1 MLYYGH
7 SGMSKGIDYLV
18 EAIPEILQGNPDG
31 VLIFNLIPAKRD
43 REIRE
48 KIIRYSEAVVAYPP
62 DKGCRDAL
70 IKRPNPMEGGLST
83 KKSPLPHF
91 PAVLTGHSMKGGVY
105 IFDEQPQVVLRE
117 LVATA
122 DIVIA
127 PSLAEGFG
135 SVHSETC
142 AMGKV
147 LLTTQV
153 AAIPEV
159 VSGQVKFISPSS
171 REAIVQGIKEIREGN
186 IESIPSK
193 TFNREES
200 VEKIEQLYQP

>member
-1 MLYYGH
+1 M
-7 SGMSKGIDYLV
+7 
-18 EAIPEILQGNPDG
+18 
-31 VLIFNLIPAKRD
+31 
-43 REIRE
+43 
-48 KIIRYSEAVVAYPP
+48 RYSGRPP
-62 DKGCRDAL
+62 
-70 IKRPNPMEGGLST
+70 
-83 KKSPLPHF
+83 F
-91 PAVLTGHSMKGGVY
+91 VKGGRGDFSFGFSTPPKADSQHHSIH
-105 IFDEQPQVVLRE
+105 IFDEQTQVALRE

-135 SVHSETC
+135 SVHSEAC

-171 REAIVQGIKEIREGN
+171 REAIVQGIKELREGN
-186 IESIPSK
+186 IAFLPSK
-193 TFNREES
+193 TFNRDES
-200 VEKIEQLYQP
+200 VEKIEQLYQR